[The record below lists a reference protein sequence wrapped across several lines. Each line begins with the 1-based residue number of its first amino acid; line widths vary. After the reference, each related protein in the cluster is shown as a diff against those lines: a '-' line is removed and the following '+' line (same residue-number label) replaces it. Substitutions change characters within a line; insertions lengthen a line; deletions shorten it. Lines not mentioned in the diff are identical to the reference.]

1 MYKGLHNT
9 DLQSQKYLFLA
20 AASIDIVFM
29 LLLLVLLS
37 IPYSIFHK
45 AFAAS
50 PAFDQVLIPD
60 KEASSQGDD
69 WVQTYGNDS
78 TNLRSDHAN
87 LLAVDYNSDGK
98 TLNVTFWL
106 ASNLENASIYSQP
119 LKKIRYG
126 VLIAIVSMPQN
137 SGYNGANYNFY
148 VEAVDGKWSE
158 YLYQLSSTGTSALV
172 ESKINHTE
180 SFGGPIV
187 GPGYV
192 KLRLDLNSI
201 NSPSNYGLS
210 FYTSESLK
218 SSEVRD
224 FTGWVAVPPATIDM
238 LTHPKDIVIRQGE
251 KILIPAE
258 METPFSNTVTRITFD
273 NGTGFGSSGLSVS
286 TQRVQPPL
294 FKVEVS
300 PQSPLGVY
308 TIPFMASLLI
318 QTTSST
324 SPMFNDTVNGFVDP
338 EFQVSKKYPT
348 IGYITGPANLTI
360 DVIPPLTVNET
371 FMAFWVTYGTP
382 IVILAGGAVG
392 AFSTFFIDYLKNRRE
407 HK

>member
-1 MYKGLHNT
+1 
-9 DLQSQKYLFLA
+9 
-20 AASIDIVFM
+20 M

-37 IPYSIFHK
+37 IPNSPFHK

-50 PAFDQVLIPD
+50 PAFDQVVISD
-60 KEASSQGDD
+60 KESRGQAND

-78 TNLRSDHAN
+78 THLRSDYAN
-87 LLAVDYNSDGK
+87 LLAVHYHSDGK
-98 TLNVTFWL
+98 TLNITFWL
-106 ASNLENASIYSQP
+106 ASNLENASVYSQP

-148 VEAVDGKWSE
+148 TEAVDGKWSE

-180 SFGGPIV
+180 SFGGPVV

-192 KLRLDLNSI
+192 KLRLNLNSI
-201 NSPSNYGLS
+201 NSPSLYGLS
-210 FYTSESLK
+210 FYTAESFK

-224 FTGWVAVPPATIDM
+224 FTGWVAVPPPTIDV
-238 LTHPKDIVIRQGE
+238 LTRPNDIVIRQGE
-251 KILIPAE
+251 KLLIPAE
-258 METPFSNTVTRITFD
+258 IGTPFSNTVTSITFD
-273 NGTGFGSSGLSVS
+273 NDTDAGSSGLSVS

-308 TIPFMASLLI
+308 TIPFRASLLI
-318 QTTSST
+318 QTTSPT
-324 SPMFNDTVNGFVDP
+324 SPMFNDTVNGFADP
-338 EFQVSKKYPT
+338 EFKVSKKYPT

-360 DVIPPLTVNET
+360 QVIPPLSVNET
-371 FMAFWVTYGTP
+371 FNAFWVTYGTP
-382 IVILAGGAVG
+382 IVILGSGAAGVFA
-392 AFSTFFIDYLKNRRE
+392 TFFIDYMKSLKSRRK